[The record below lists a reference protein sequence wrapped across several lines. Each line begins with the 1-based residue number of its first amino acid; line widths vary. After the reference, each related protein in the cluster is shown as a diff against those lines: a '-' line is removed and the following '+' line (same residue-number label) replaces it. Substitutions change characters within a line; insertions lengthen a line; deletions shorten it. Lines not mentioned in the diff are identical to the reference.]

1 MTKKISEIYQKVQAD
16 TATPGQRV
24 IMVYGGIVKNLK
36 IAIDAFATDTP
47 QRFEVINNALQLSE
61 KLILEL
67 QLALDKEKGGEIA
80 KNLESLYIFMRRHLS
95 DANVEKKPA
104 KVQEVLK
111 LAEDLLKSWTAAEKK
126 VRSDV
131 ASKGTV

>member
-24 IMVYGGIVKNLK
+24 IMVYNGIVKNLK
-36 IAIDAFATDTP
+36 IALDAFATDTP
-47 QRFEVINNALQLSE
+47 QRFETINNALQLSE

-67 QLALDKEKGGEIA
+67 QLALDKENGGEIA

-111 LAEDLLKSWTAAEKK
+111 LVEDLLKSWTAAEKK
-126 VRSDV
+126 VRAET